1 MTLKHLNVFGAFQVA
16 QMVKNQPAIHETQ
29 FDPWV
34 GKILWRKEQLPTPV
48 FLPGEF
54 HGPRSLVGYS
64 AWDRKG
70 WTRLSERRKEE
81 VCLT

>member
-34 GKILWRKEQLPTPV
+34 GKIPWR
-48 FLPGEF
+48 GEC
-54 HGPRSLVGYS
+54 SLLENIMDRG
-64 AWDRKG
+64 AWWATVHRVAESDTTEAVWWYIYKN
-70 WTRLSERRKEE
+70 
-81 VCLT
+81 